1 MAQIEI
7 KYWNIS
13 NLKPYAKNA
22 KVHTGQQIQEIVNS
36 ITRFGF
42 VNPIL
47 VDPDGDIIAGHGRH
61 EAAKEILLEQVPVI
75 VIAGLTA
82 DEKKAL
88 RLADNKI
95 QQNAGWDT
103 QILASELA
111 LLKGADFDMQG
122 LGFSDSEMR
131 RLLSEIED
139 VLPDAPISYIASLP
153 STQTDQNNESF
164 GQERENSSVQ
174 NQPPVGYNDDCVF
187 ELVMTQENKISL
199 LDALNKVKSNNLYD
213 KLEDALMHIV
223 RAYSHS

>member
-47 VDPDGDIIAGHGRH
+47 VDPDGDIIAGHGRY
-61 EAAKEILLEQVPVI
+61 EAAKEIALEQVPVI

-103 QILASELA
+103 QVLASELA
-111 LLKGADFDMQG
+111 LLKSAEFDMQG

-139 VLPDAPISYIASLP
+139 VLPDTPISYLDSLP
-153 STQTDQNNESF
+153 STQTDQNNEYF
-164 GQERENSSVQ
+164 DQEKESSSVQ
-174 NQPPVGYNDDCVF
+174 NQQSVSHDDYCIF
-187 ELVMTQENKISL
+187 ELVMTQENKIRL
-199 LDALNKVKSNNLYD
+199 LDALNKVKSDNLYD
-213 KLEDALMHIV
+213 KLEDALMHII
-223 RAYSHS
+223 RAYFHS